1 MRNIK
6 SVLLRFDLDDPE
18 HKKAYECLQKKDRRK
33 YRSNTE
39 YLIKAILS
47 LSGEQS
53 QNLEQ
58 VVKQCFA
65 ECISGINIS
74 LKETP
79 TELDDDDVAWDFIGG
94 DKPDMKI

>member
-18 HKKAYECLQKKDRRK
+18 HKKAYECLQKRDRRK
-33 YRSNTE
+33 YHSNTE

-47 LSGEQS
+47 LNGEQS
-53 QNLEQ
+53 QNIEQ
-58 VVKQCFA
+58 MVKQCFA
-65 ECISGINIS
+65 EYISGINIS

-79 TELDDDDVAWDFIGG
+79 TELSDDDVAWDFIGG
-94 DKPDMKI
+94 DKPDMKM